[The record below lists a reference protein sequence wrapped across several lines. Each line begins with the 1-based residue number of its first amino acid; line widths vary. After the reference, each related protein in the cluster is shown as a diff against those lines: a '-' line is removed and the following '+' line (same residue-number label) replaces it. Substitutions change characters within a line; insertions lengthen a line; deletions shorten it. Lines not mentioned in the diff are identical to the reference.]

1 MWDWVKIAHLVIV
14 ITKILVFLWRGK
26 KGGGAG
32 RIKSWRRHLATRSLI
47 IRHHSLDTPNILLCT
62 LYVHIL
68 EQKKVCQQ
76 MCVLFMSLCCMCWT
90 TLPLETTQRHT
101 RNPAG
106 LMSIGHILEER
117 KTQFFRFSSK
127 IISVC
132 VKLTSLNLMSLRLVP
147 CFYSV
152 TWLNDPLTGQPKSD
166 AKQKSSGL
174 S

>member
-1 MWDWVKIAHLVIV
+1 MPLDP
-14 ITKILVFLWRGK
+14 
-26 KGGGAG
+26 
-32 RIKSWRRHLATRSLI
+32 S
-47 IRHHSLDTPNILLCT
+47 SLDTTLWTHPTSCSALCMYIYLNRKNLPT
-62 LYVHIL
+62 NVCVVYVIMLH
-68 EQKKVCQQ
+68 
-76 MCVLFMSLCCMCWT
+76 VLDYL
-90 TLPLETTQRHT
+90 LETTQRHT

-127 IISVC
+127 VISVC

-174 S
+174 G